1 MVDALRAL
9 LPAPCPGCRAP
20 LGRARGLC
28 AECLDALGPQVV
40 SHSAL
45 TREVR
50 PHLLCLG
57 EYRGVARRAVRAL
70 KYGGGR
76 DLAGVLAGRLATGVP
91 AEWAPDAVVAV
102 PLYRARRWQRGY
114 NQAEELARGLAR
126 RLGRPYLPAL
136 MRTRPTAQQAKLY
149 LHERDANVAGAFVA
163 RGRLPARLL
172 VVDDVL
178 TSASTLRACAAALRD
193 AGAETVFYAVVA
205 R

>member
-1 MVDALRAL
+1 MQGLLRAL

-28 AECLDALGPQVV
+28 AECLAGLKPQVM

-76 DLAGVLAGRLATGVP
+76 DLAGVLAERLAAGVP
-91 AEWAPDAVVAV
+91 PEWGPDALVAV
-102 PLYRARRWQRGY
+102 PLYRARQWQRGY
-114 NQAEELARGLAR
+114 NQSEELARALAR
-126 RLGRPYLPAL
+126 QLGRPYLPAL
-136 MRTRPTAQQAKLY
+136 SRIRPTAQQAKLH
-149 LHERDANVAGAFVA
+149 LHERGANVAGAFTA
-163 RGRLPARLL
+163 RGPLPARLL
-172 VVDDVL
+172 LVDDVM
-178 TSASTLRACAAALRD
+178 TTASTLRACTVALRE